1 MSWFSCCSSER
12 TPRSFEMKVGNAAQD
27 KRGETMLE
35 SDNLSPRKLSVLY
48 EAMENAEIEQAIV
61 RVPLFA
67 VLTHSEVSTLV
78 KNLSP
83 ILVNNGEYVYRQG
96 DEGDTFF
103 VIYSGEV
110 EKVVESP
117 GKPGIVMGQPLT
129 AGHYFGQ
136 LGLLN
141 RDERRTCSMRARGLA
156 ELRYIRRTDFYDK
169 VGDLRRLLQR
179 NTEEWLR
186 YESYFK

>member
-1 MSWFSCCSSER
+1 
-12 TPRSFEMKVGNAAQD
+12 MKAGNAAVQA

-35 SDNLSPRKLSVLY
+35 SDNLSPRQLSVLY
-48 EAMENAEIEQAIV
+48 EAMENAEIEQSIL

-78 KNLSP
+78 KSLSP
-83 ILVNNGEYVYRQG
+83 ILVNNGEYVYRQVKRLACDCVLRVLTWSRDQG

-129 AGHYFGQ
+129 SGHYFGQ

-141 RDERRTCSMRARGLA
+141 RCAESCTLSHPPSARTAAHHPKR
-156 ELRYIRRTDFYDK
+156 
-169 VGDLRRLLQR
+169 
-179 NTEEWLR
+179 
-186 YESYFK
+186 